1 MSLDEWHTYMP
12 TGCSLVLLE
21 IGLAAFDESDNLI
34 SSKKFSNAID
44 SYLSLKNG
52 ESPQELYQIIEKLRS
67 FENIS
72 VNDRNIDLVLKQ
84 NGLSSQLMTLEEQ
97 LLIQNRKPNF
107 IVRAGFMDSEYN
119 AVQALKDFAIDLSSA
134 KVGHISEKLDL
145 HIIQAINS
153 LDELDKIINTLGSR
167 MREWYGL
174 HFPELDNL
182 IQSLTLYAE
191 IVQKAG
197 LRVNIN
203 RELLEMLDL
212 QEKKREVIMDAA
224 NRSKGGSITQENL
237 LILQKLGAAV
247 IAQSEL
253 RKILEGHLENA
264 MEAIAPNTKELL
276 TASIGARMIAKA
288 GSLGRLASL
297 SASTIQILGAEKAL
311 FRALKTGM
319 KPPKHGVIF
328 QHPLVHSAPTWQR
341 GKIARVLAAKVAIG
355 ARIDLYR
362 HGTKDNLLLEKLNAR
377 ISYIQAR
384 YKEPP
389 IITRKDKRYIE
400 HNVEGRRHGNK
411 AKNKQSKRRRDR
423 NRFGR
428 RRF

>member
-21 IGLAAFDESDNLI
+21 IGLAIFDESDNLI

-52 ESPQELYQIIEKLRS
+52 ESPQELNQIIEKLRS

-134 KVGHISEKLDL
+134 KVGQISEKLDL

-174 HFPELDNL
+174 HFP
-182 IQSLTLYAE
+182 
-191 IVQKAG
+191 
-197 LRVNIN
+197 
-203 RELLEMLDL
+203 
-212 QEKKREVIMDAA
+212 
-224 NRSKGGSITQENL
+224 
-237 LILQKLGAAV
+237 
-247 IAQSEL
+247 
-253 RKILEGHLENA
+253 
-264 MEAIAPNTKELL
+264 
-276 TASIGARMIAKA
+276 
-288 GSLGRLASL
+288 
-297 SASTIQILGAEKAL
+297 
-311 FRALKTGM
+311 
-319 KPPKHGVIF
+319 
-328 QHPLVHSAPTWQR
+328 
-341 GKIARVLAAKVAIG
+341 
-355 ARIDLYR
+355 
-362 HGTKDNLLLEKLNAR
+362 
-377 ISYIQAR
+377 
-384 YKEPP
+384 
-389 IITRKDKRYIE
+389 
-400 HNVEGRRHGNK
+400 
-411 AKNKQSKRRRDR
+411 
-423 NRFGR
+423 
-428 RRF
+428 